1 MNKTVFRFTALVATA
16 LVSGCQ
22 LATPIA
28 PGTPVATPVPI
39 APPPVEEPPLP
50 TEVPAA
56 TVTPTV
62 APTVASTPEP
72 APSAN
77 AQDGCVK
84 TYDAAVDYFPEKASV
99 KDAVGFKVE
108 YFKNY
113 KVVTVL
119 IPWAGATETFRYVL
133 VQCGTPTPA
142 GFEGAQVVEVP
153 AKTAI
158 AMSTTELPALEQIG
172 VLDRLVALDSF
183 LWTNNA
189 KVREMIKAG
198 KLIEIGTG
206 PQVDVEKTINAK
218 PDVIFASG
226 SGVAEYD
233 THPKLLEAKLAV
245 AIDGS
250 YMEQSPLA
258 RAEWSKFIALFFNK
272 EAVVE
277 KTHAEIA
284 AQYRALAEKARAATN
299 KPVVLLGVPQKDD
312 WYMAGGKSYMAQL
325 LADAGAAYPWSDDA
339 STGALPLK
347 FEQVLDKAATA
358 DIWLVNAFGV
368 FTDTQAIVALDPRL
382 GEFAAA
388 KSGALWNNDLQVNVN
403 GGNAYYE
410 SGAANPQLMLADLIS
425 IVHPELLPDQ
435 KPVFHRKLAK

>member
-1 MNKTVFRFTALVATA
+1 MNKTVFRFTCLAATA
-16 LVSGCQ
+16 FLAGCQ

-28 PGTPVATPVPI
+28 PTTPEATSVPI
-39 APPPVEEPPLP
+39 APPPVEDRP
-50 TEVPAA
+50 
-56 TVTPTV
+56 TPTD
-62 APTVASTPEP
+62 APTVTI
-72 APSAN
+72 APTSVPTAELPPVAN
-77 AQDGCVK
+77 QDACVK
-84 TYDAAVDYFPEKASV
+84 SYDANIDYFPEKASV
-99 KDAVGFKVE
+99 NDAAGFKVE

-113 KVVTVL
+113 KVVSVL
-119 IPWAGATETFRYVL
+119 TPWAGATEPFRYVL
-133 VQCGTPTPA
+133 VQCGTPAPA
-142 GFEGAQVVEVP
+142 GFEGALVIEVP

-158 AMSTTELPALEQIG
+158 TMSTTELPALEQIG
-172 VLDRLVALDSF
+172 VLDRLVAVDSF

-189 KVREMIKAG
+189 KVREMIRAG
-198 KLIEIGTG
+198 KLIEIGSG

-218 PDVIFASG
+218 PDVIFTSG
-226 SGVAEYD
+226 SGIAEYD
-233 THPKLLEAKLAV
+233 THPKLLEAKLKV

-250 YMEQSPLA
+250 YMETSPLG

-272 EAVVE
+272 ESAAE
-277 KTHAEIA
+277 KTHGEIA
-284 AQYRALAEKARAATN
+284 AQYRALAEKARAVTA

-339 STGALPLK
+339 SAGSLPLK

-388 KSGALWNNDLQVNVN
+388 KSGALWNNDLQVNEN

-410 SGAANPQLMLADLIS
+410 SGAANPHLMLADLIS
-425 IVHPELLPDQ
+425 IVHPELVPDQ